1 MALSLGL
8 TFLAHRVTIVA
19 VVAALRRVI
28 VSVDDCHA
36 STIFLPRA
44 QRYARRPSSFA
55 SKQLDESSW
64 FLTWRLPSTYPTPC
78 VFLRNLGI
86 SKIRVPFSRN
96 YPKF

>member
-64 FLTWRLPSTYPTPC
+64 FLTC